1 VREDVSGLQGG
12 EVRPREGV
20 SSLRE
25 GEVRPREDIFWS
37 RGGEENRFLKDFWSE
52 RRGIGLF
59 LVLLQRRQGL
69 YGDIRV
75 KDTVKQALYTYI
87 SSA

>member
-1 VREDVSGLQGG
+1 MREDVFG
-12 EVRPREGV
+12 
-20 SSLRE
+20 
-25 GEVRPREDIFWS
+25 S

-75 KDTVKQALYTYI
+75 KDIVKRALYINT
-87 SSA
+87 SDADRM

>member
-1 VREDVSGLQGG
+1 
-12 EVRPREGV
+12 
-20 SSLRE
+20 LRE
-25 GEVRPREDIFWS
+25 GEVRPLEDVSGSRE
-37 RGGEENRFLKDFWSE
+37 GEGNRFLEDFCSNM
-52 RRGIGLF
+52 RGFRLF

-87 SSA
+87 MSADLMKQVLYTYIRYAD

>member
-1 VREDVSGLQGG
+1 MCDG
-12 EVRPREGV
+12 EM
-20 SSLRE
+20 
-25 GEVRPREDIFWS
+25 RPREDVFGS
-37 RGGEENRFLKDFWSE
+37 RREEENRFLKDFWSE

-75 KDTVKQALYTYI
+75 KDIVKHVLYINT
-87 SSA
+87 SNADMM